1 MAITLRH
8 GVFMAPFHAMNKDP
22 TLAMQRDLELMEW
35 LDKLGFEEAWI
46 GEHHS
51 AGFETIA
58 SPELFIAAAAE
69 RTKRI
74 RLGTGVVSLPY
85 HNPLMV
91 ANRIIQLDHMTRG
104 RIMFGAGPGLLASDS
119 AMLGIDP
126 LVQRDRMVEALDVI
140 LRLFAGETVTAK
152 TDWFT
157 LIEARTHLLPFTQPR
172 PETCVASALTP
183 SGGRIAGRYGLGML
197 CVAVGII
204 EGVDILKSNW
214 ETACETARQ
223 HGREMDRK
231 DLRVVRPMH
240 IAETREEA
248 AAQCR
253 EGLQTYLNYMN
264 NISQRYDVPAGD
276 DVVDWWNRNG
286 HGVIGTPDDA
296 IAAIQEI
303 YDAQGE
309 FGCVL
314 NLPNNI
320 ADWPQTKR
328 SFELYANHVMPH
340 FRGSNRSRIASYNW
354 VTEHEGEFGR
364 QRDEA
369 IQRAIAKHQAEEAAK
384 KAAE

>member
-1 MAITLRH
+1 
-8 GVFMAPFHAMNKDP
+8 
-22 TLAMQRDLELMEW
+22 
-35 LDKLGFEEAWI
+35 
-46 GEHHS
+46 
-51 AGFETIA
+51 
-58 SPELFIAAAAE
+58 
-69 RTKRI
+69 
-74 RLGTGVVSLPY
+74 
-85 HNPLMV
+85 
-91 ANRIIQLDHMTRG
+91 
-104 RIMFGAGPGLLASDS
+104 
-119 AMLGIDP
+119 
-126 LVQRDRMVEALDVI
+126 
-140 LRLFAGETVTAK
+140 
-152 TDWFT
+152 
-157 LIEARTHLLPFTQPR
+157 
-172 PETCVASALTP
+172 
-183 SGGRIAGRYGLGML
+183 ML
-197 CVAVGII
+197 CVAVGIV

-214 ETACETARQ
+214 ETACQTARE

-264 NISQRYDVPAGD
+264 NISQRYDVPAGS

-286 HGVIGTPDDA
+286 HGVIGTPEDA
-296 IAAIQEI
+296 ITAIQEI
-303 YDAQGE
+303 YDTQGA

-384 KAAE
+384 AAE